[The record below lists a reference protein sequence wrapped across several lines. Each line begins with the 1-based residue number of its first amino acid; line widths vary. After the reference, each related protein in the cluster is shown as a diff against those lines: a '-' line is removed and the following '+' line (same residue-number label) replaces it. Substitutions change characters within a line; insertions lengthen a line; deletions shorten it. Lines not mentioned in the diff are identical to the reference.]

1 MEVNC
6 GVKAPQSQSVT
17 LVEVTPAQ
25 PPTAYKPSRFNAH
38 TTTEDG
44 VLILYNSY
52 TGHTCAFRGKS
63 AERVR
68 PLLSRTGVHGPLSK
82 LATYMVDNGF
92 LVQKSVDEDA
102 RWDVR
107 YGQQQYRTDV
117 LQLILLASEECNF
130 RCVYC
135 SQEFKR
141 GSMLPNVR
149 TGIRNL
155 IMSRIQKLRGLQVG
169 WFGGEPLLAFDVI
182 EELAP
187 FAQHVAKDHGVVFTS
202 DITTNGYL
210 LTPERSRKMLEW
222 GIRAYQIT
230 IDGTTADHD
239 MHRPLKEGGATFQQ
253 IISNVVAMKQHAHPF
268 SVHLR
273 VNFDRTN
280 VNNLTPLFETLKQQ
294 LGDDA
299 RFQMRFRPVG
309 KWGGPNDEQLDVCGL
324 VEANRLITQLSD
336 QASSHGLHTEGAADS
351 VSPVE
356 SVCYAARPYNFV
368 VGADGKLMKCTVLLD
383 TEPSNIVG
391 SISSD
396 GKLNLNED
404 MFARWVK
411 PYYHTDSMCQKCFF
425 VPVCQGMLCPV
436 PRLLKGERPCPPHK
450 LAIKDTLKTLWSDK
464 SRAHEGTLVHIS
476 TT

>member
-6 GVKAPQSQSVT
+6 GVKATQTDATT
-17 LVEVTPAQ
+17 LLQVRPAA
-25 PPTAYKPSRFNAH
+25 TMMAYKPSRFNAH
-38 TTTEDG
+38 TTTEHG

-52 TGHTCAFRGKS
+52 TGHTCAFPPRT
-63 AERVR
+63 AQRVR
-68 PLLSRTGVHGPLSK
+68 PLLSRSGVGGPITRI
-82 LATYMVDNGF
+82 ATYMIDNGF
-92 LVQKSVDEDA
+92 LVPKTVDEDA

-117 LQLILLASEECNF
+117 LQLILLASEDCNF

-141 GSMLPNVR
+141 GSMLPEVR

-155 IMSRIQKLRGLQVG
+155 IMSRIAKLRGLQIG

-210 LTPERSRKMLEW
+210 LTPERSRKMVEW
-222 GIRAYQIT
+222 GITAYQIT
-230 IDGTTADHD
+230 IDGTALDHD
-239 MHRPLKEGGATFQQ
+239 AHRPLKEGGPTFQQ
-253 IISNVVAMKQHAHPF
+253 IVDNIVAMRRYSASF

-280 VNNLTPLFETLKQQ
+280 VNNLLPLFEVLKEQ
-294 LGDDA
+294 LGDDP

-309 KWGGPNDEQLDVCGL
+309 KWGGPNDDQLSVCGL

-336 QASSHGLHTEGAADS
+336 QAASIGLRTEGAADS

-368 VGADGKLMKCTVLLD
+368 IGSDGKLMKCTVLLD
-383 TEPSNIVG
+383 TEPANVVG

-396 GKLNLNED
+396 GKLNLDED
-404 MFARWVK
+404 AFAQWVK
-411 PYYHTDSMCQKCFF
+411 PYYHTDTMCRKCFF

-450 LAIKDTLKTLWSDK
+450 LAIKDTLSTLWKDK
-464 SRAHEGTLVHIS
+464 ERAHEGKLVRIS
-476 TT
+476 AG